1 QERGNAAC
9 PGEQVFYNPG
19 NGEDIV
25 VPEGFRVEVFARD
38 LNFPTGIAFQG
49 DENRFTVFVMESG
62 TGLPGRC
69 NNNEAPAFGGKFSST
84 NPFTPDV
91 VVFDQGS
98 QRLAGPLFKPTP
110 AGGGLQPDGPAID
123 LGFEGKF
130 EGGTLF
136 ASDSN
141 QGARGAPGQGN
152 NTSRIVT
159 LDPSLNQVRVFID
172 RLPTGD
178 HPTEQLAFKNGFI
191 YWSQG
196 SATNSGVT
204 GHDNGAGGNQHD
216 IPCQNIVLSGN
227 TWNSGDGHTTSG
239 FSNHGVT
246 RPGATVPAFEG
257 AFGGMH

>member
-1 QERGNAAC
+1 
-9 PGEQVFYNPG
+9 
-19 NGEDIV
+19 
-25 VPEGFRVEVFARD
+25 
-38 LNFPTGIAFQG
+38 
-49 DENRFTVFVMESG
+49 
-62 TGLPGRC
+62 
-69 NNNEAPAFGGKFSST
+69 
-84 NPFTPDV
+84 
-91 VVFDQGS
+91 
-98 QRLAGPLFKPTP
+98 
-110 AGGGLQPDGPAID
+110 
-123 LGFEGKF
+123 
-130 EGGTLF
+130 GTLF

-159 LDPSLNQVRVFID
+159 LDPSLNLVRVFID

-204 GHDNGAGGNQHD
+204 GHDNGAVGNQHD

-246 RPGATVPAFEG
+246 RPGATVSAFEG
-257 AFGGMH
+257 AFGGMHACTGAILRARVQSLNPASTIEPFSWGYRNPFGIRFSPEDHPLKGKLFITENGEDERGARPTNNAPDR